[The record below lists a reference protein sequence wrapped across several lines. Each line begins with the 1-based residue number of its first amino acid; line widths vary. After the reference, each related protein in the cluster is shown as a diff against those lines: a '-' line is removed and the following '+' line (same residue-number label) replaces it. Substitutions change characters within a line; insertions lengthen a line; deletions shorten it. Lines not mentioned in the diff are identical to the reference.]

1 MGLAPYGDTGSP
13 NIKKYVEVFKKEMI
27 EIKNDGS
34 LWFNQDY
41 FYFNIRILTKDGIH
55 FIVSISICA
64 KIILS
69 LKCCMLTLKEIIV

>member
-13 NIKKYVEVFKKEMI
+13 NI

-34 LWFNQDY
+34 LWLNHDY

-55 FIVSISICA
+55 FIVSISLCA

-69 LKCCMLTLKEIIV
+69 LKFCMLTLKEIIF